1 VNLRRSPTA
10 GTPSRCDL
18 NGANAINLLVDL
30 GNSRL
35 KWAEHGPGLWHTDAV
50 LLEAEDMAPLL
61 DRTWSRLAAPQK
73 VVVCSV
79 SSPQRLRTLEQWTSA
94 HWSVTPRAVHTQVDQ
109 LGVKNRYRQPE
120 QLGVDRWVALVGAR
134 GLTSSAAC
142 VVDCGTAVTVDAL
155 SESGEF
161 LGGVVFPGLRLLRA
175 SLVRGTHAIAETE
188 GNDMNCLARST
199 ADGVAAGT
207 IYGLTGAVERLINE
221 FRQTLGDTMLT
232 VMTGGDAML
241 LAARLHVKTRHVPDL
256 VLQGLA
262 RIAENT

>member
-1 VNLRRSPTA
+1 LLLSRSLTA
-10 GTPSRCDL
+10 VTPIRCKLD
-18 NGANAINLLVDL
+18 GVSPINLLVDL

-50 LLEAEDMAPLL
+50 LLEAEDMTPLL
-61 DRTWSRLAAPQK
+61 DRMWSRLATPQQIL
-73 VVVCSV
+73 VCSV
-79 SSPQRLRTLEQWTSA
+79 SSPQRLRTLERWIHT
-94 HWSVTPRAVHTQVDQ
+94 HWSVTAHAVRTQVDQ

-120 QLGVDRWVALVGAR
+120 QLGVDRWVALIGTR
-134 GLTSSAAC
+134 GLISSAAC

-155 SESGEF
+155 SASGEF

-175 SLVRGTHAIAETE
+175 SLGRGTHAIAETE

-221 FRQTLGDTMLT
+221 FRQTLGDTMQT
-232 VMTGGDAML
+232 VMTGGDATL
-241 LAARLHVKTRHVPDL
+241 LSARLHVKTRHVPDL

-262 RIAENT
+262 RIIENT